1 MNKTITLFLIA
12 IVSVFSFTASAQNR
26 EVVSD
31 TLVMGPSYENDIF
44 YSMSEG
50 EVSSVARAGWDL
62 GFYTNAFSAGIIIN
76 EGNGVT
82 LYHYPKS
89 DTSGWATFDTTGML
103 NWTSLSN
110 SNEYWEDGA
119 FNKGALGHP
128 DYGWGVYN
136 MVTHGLTGDSLF
148 LIESPDAGIKKLW
161 IVDKISVDN
170 IYHLKIA
177 DIDGSNEQTVELDIK
192 PFTSK
197 NFVYYSIATDE
208 LIDREPA
215 ENWDILF
222 TKYIDITYDNE
233 GNPAEYLVTGA
244 TSNVNRYASKFYP
257 VAPDYNDWS
266 AKPFDSLKNTIG
278 YNWKTFDMGSFQW
291 VVEDST
297 IFFVMNE
304 AGDVYKLVFTYWEG
318 QGTGKFA
325 LQREL
330 VHASFINNTV
340 VNESNISLYPNPTSN
355 ILNVKSDEDLTGDIS
370 ILDITGKLV
379 YSQSVINS
387 KLVNID
393 VSSLTKGL
401 YFITLTNGD
410 TMSSAKFIVK

>member
-1 MNKTITLFLIA
+1 MNKTITIFLIA
-12 IVSVFSFTASAQNR
+12 IVSVFSFTVSAQNK

-31 TLVMGPSYENDIF
+31 TLVMGQGYANDIF

-62 GFYTNAFSAGIIIN
+62 GFYTNPFSAGIIIN

-89 DTSGWATFDTTGML
+89 DTAGWATFDTTGMMS
-103 NWTSLSN
+103 WTSLSN

-119 FNKGALGHP
+119 FNRGAIGHP

-148 LIESPDAGIKKLW
+148 LLESPDSGIKKLW
-161 IVDKISVDN
+161 IVDKVSVDN

-177 DIDGSNEQTVELDIK
+177 DIDGANEQTVELDIK

-197 NFVYYSIATDE
+197 NFAYYSIANNE
-208 LIDREPA
+208 LIDREPTD
-215 ENWDILF
+215 NWDILF

-266 AKPFDSLKNTIG
+266 AKAFDSLKNTIG

-297 IFFVMNE
+297 AFFVMNE

-318 QGTGKFA
+318 SGTGKFA
-325 LQREL
+325 LQKEL
-330 VHASFINNTV
+330 VHTSFINSNYE
-340 VNESNISLYPNPTSN
+340 NNSNISLYPNPTSH
-355 ILNVKSDEDLTGDIS
+355 ILNVKSDDELNGDLT
-370 ILDITGKLV
+370 ILDITGKIV
-379 YSQSVINS
+379 YTQSVNNS
-387 KLVNID
+387 NLVNID
-393 VSSLTKGL
+393 VSGLTKGL

-410 TMSSAKFIVK
+410 MKSSAKFIVK

>member
-12 IVSVFSFTASAQNR
+12 VVSVFSFSASAQNK

-148 LIESPDAGIKKLW
+148 LIESPDAGMKKLW

-177 DIDGSNEQTVELDIK
+177 DIDGSNEQTIELDIK
-192 PFTSK
+192 PYTSK
-197 NFVYYSIATDE
+197 NFVYYSIANDE

-215 ENWDILF
+215 DNWDILF
-222 TKYIDITYDNE
+222 TKYIDFTLDNE
-233 GNPAEYLVTGA
+233 GNPTEYLVTGA

-278 YNWKTFDMGSFQW
+278 YDWKTFDMGSFKW
-291 VVEDST
+291 IVEDST

-318 QGTGKFA
+318 SLTGKFA
-325 LQREL
+325 LQKEM
-330 VHASFINNTV
+330 VSAAFIDNNF

-355 ILNVKSDEDLTGDIS
+355 NLNVKSEEDLNGDLSIMDIS
-370 ILDITGKLV
+370 GKVV
-379 YSQSVINS
+379 YSQSVFNS

-410 TMSSAKFIVK
+410 NQSSAKFIVK